1 MYPNELCITV
11 PEDLRCYKKSSDYF
25 CEQKNNYEYISE
37 IKIIR
42 NQSEQIE
49 SVEYYENG
57 ELVKSVIY
65 KTSSVIANRYF
76 KFGYLYLEEEF
87 SSYPK
92 VSSKSFYKKDGNL
105 SFRIEYEYNRQ
116 DKITGI
122 KKLKNNTEYLVKYG
136 YDELDRV
143 NSRKIYVNSDLL
155 CEQKYRYDILDRVVE
170 YRDANQTISINQIS
184 TQGELISYKIID
196 RIGNEI
202 IVNNLFSKNGYS
214 CTKVTVNGYS
224 SNIKDESY
232 VDNIML
238 KKPYTTED
246 DLDLIIS
253 QLLKP
258 ANINNRTERNDVV
271 DKNVDSIIEKN
282 IEYKTLPIS
291 IRKRI
296 LFNICQNERNIV

>member
-11 PEDLRCYKKSSDYF
+11 PEDLKCYQKSSDYF
-25 CEQKNNYEYISE
+25 CEQKNNNEYISE
-37 IKIIR
+37 IKIRR

-49 SVEYYENG
+49 SVEYYENE

-65 KTSSVIANRYF
+65 KASSVIANRYF
-76 KFGYLYLEEEF
+76 KYGYLYLEEEF

-92 VSSKSFYKKDGNL
+92 ISSKSYYKKDGNL

-116 DKITGI
+116 NKIIGI

-136 YDELDRV
+136 YDELERI
-143 NSRKIYVNSDLL
+143 NSRKIYVNLDLI
-155 CEQKYRYDILDRVVE
+155 CEQKYRYDILDRVVG
-170 YRDANQTISINQIS
+170 YRDASQTISINQIS
-184 TQGELISYKIID
+184 AQGELISYKIID

-202 IVNNLFSKNGYS
+202 IVNNLFSKSGYS

-224 SNIKDESY
+224 SNVRDESY

-253 QLLKP
+253 QLLNSSPKTQRTSQ
-258 ANINNRTERNDVV
+258 AKVQEQALNSVIESNVIND
-271 DKNVDSIIEKN
+271 IET
-282 IEYKTLPIS
+282 KTLPIS
-291 IRKRI
+291 IRKRL
-296 LFNICQNERNIV
+296 LFNISQN

>member
-11 PEDLRCYKKSSDYF
+11 PEDLRCY
-25 CEQKNNYEYISE
+25 QKNSRNFHEQRKNYEYISE

-65 KTSSVIANRYF
+65 KASSVIANRYF
-76 KFGYLYLEEEF
+76 KYGYLYLEEEF

-92 VSSKSFYKKDGNL
+92 ISSKSYYKKDGNL

-116 DKITGI
+116 NKIIGI

-136 YDELDRV
+136 YDELERI
-143 NSRKIYVNSDLL
+143 NSRKIYVNLDLI
-155 CEQKYRYDILDRVVE
+155 CEQKYRYDILDRVIG

-196 RIGNEI
+196 KIGNEI
-202 IVNNLFSKNGYS
+202 IVNNLFSKSGYS

-253 QLLKP
+253 QLLNSSPKTQRTSK
-258 ANINNRTERNDVV
+258 ASVQEQTLNSVIENNVL
-271 DKNVDSIIEKN
+271 IN
-282 IEYKTLPIS
+282 IETKTLPIS
-291 IRKRI
+291 IRKRL
-296 LFNICQNERNIV
+296 LFNISQN